1 MQRTLDRTIKDIIKW
16 IRNQGMGSMNGKRD
30 GNIEEISKTISEMV
44 MGNYI
49 IKIKILFTRVIGKMV
64 KKFKENLK
72 E

>member
-1 MQRTLDRTIKDIIKW
+1 
-16 IRNQGMGSMNGKRD
+16 MGSTNGKRD